1 MSEDTTPRYTTKRM
15 RDEIKKAEERGRQ
28 YALENAVK
36 VSGQISI
43 SAVELLALK
52 KLALISS
59 ALASS
64 LSDTTAAREQKALTR
79 VLVDVVSRADI
90 ANASTD

>member
-1 MSEDTTPRYTTKRM
+1 MTEDTTPRYTTRRM

-28 YALENAVK
+28 NALENPPK

-52 KLALISS
+52 KLALISG

-64 LSDTTAAREQKALTR
+64 LSDPSAAREQRALTG
-79 VLVDVVSRADI
+79 VLVDVVSRAQLP
-90 ANASTD
+90 STPS